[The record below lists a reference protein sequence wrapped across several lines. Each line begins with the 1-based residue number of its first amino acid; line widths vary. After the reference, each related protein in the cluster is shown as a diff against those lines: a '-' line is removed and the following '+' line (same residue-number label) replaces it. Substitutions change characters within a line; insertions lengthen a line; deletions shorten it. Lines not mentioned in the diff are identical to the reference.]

1 MEDKASTWE
10 IALLRL
16 GMPFSRY
23 LLFFSLP
30 AALIGLV
37 AGLAVWYTTSD
48 VITGPG
54 AVFLILVFPLL
65 TFAGTIFYPVA
76 QVSSEA
82 IQIEQDMHMFMTR
95 MGILSMGESAE
106 KGMFDVLK
114 EMGDYGELAH
124 EIQAIETL
132 VTKWHTNLP
141 EAARIVGRQ
150 SPSAIW
156 SDFLDRMA
164 FSVEVGQPIG
174 EFFTSENETF
184 EQAYTT
190 IYDARLEQ
198 LDTLREP
205 FVSLTTPGL
214 LIHVVAGLHLILF
227 QTGAETDNPFE
238 VILRA
243 RWVLLAG
250 ALFGLLQIGAW
261 YLFTLVIPQED
272 LFAKHGFNTEQA
284 IDMRRS
290 WIFAALLATM
300 MIMMLMEVFITFG
313 NTILFDQ
320 WNYFGLLVIAALMSP
335 LLAPAL
341 LIGQEEARVRR
352 RDEAFPEFIRAFGGT
367 AQARAQEP
375 SAMVKAL
382 SGIDFGALD
391 DSISNLEKRLSMRID
406 SDYSWDWFAADNNS
420 MLVSRFTWIF
430 IEGSSSTGEAG
441 LVGDMVSQSTT
452 SLLGLRQRRQISANV
467 MRSVSYWLLIAMII
481 ALNITTSI
489 IAGLGETI
497 ASVAQGLVDS
507 TGEVGTAA
515 GGVDVALPALSETG
529 GIDQN
534 IAVFNYMG
542 SFLVVISIVV
552 LGLITARIKGGGTT
566 LVLGQ
571 MIQMMWI
578 AGIANFF
585 SAWILD
591 QSVGLFQ
598 SGGAG

>member
-1 MEDKASTWE
+1 MEEKLSTWE

-16 GMPFSRY
+16 GMPFGRY
-23 LLFFSLP
+23 LLYFSLP
-30 AALIGLV
+30 AVLIGTI
-37 AGLAVWYTTSD
+37 AGLSVWFSVSDSIEGVSAV
-48 VITGPG
+48 G
-54 AVFLILVFPLL
+54 LVLMFPLL
-65 TFAGTIFYPVA
+65 AFAGTILYPVA
-76 QVSSEA
+76 QVSAEA

-114 EMGDYGELAH
+114 EMSDYGALAH

-150 SPSAIW
+150 SPSEIW

-198 LDTLREP
+198 LDTLRET
-205 FVSLTTPGL
+205 FVSLTTTGL
-214 LIHVVAGLHLILF
+214 LLLVVAGLHLILF
-227 QTGAETDNPFE
+227 QTGSETDNWFE
-238 VILRA
+238 IIIRA

-250 ALFGLLQIGAW
+250 GFFGLLQIGAW
-261 YLFTLVIPQED
+261 YLFTLVIPDED
-272 LFAKHGFNTEQA
+272 LFAKHGFNTDQA

-290 WIFAALLATM
+290 WIFAGILAL
-300 MIMMLMEVFITFG
+300 IMFFVISIVFILFG
-313 NTILFDQ
+313 TDILFAQ
-320 WNYFGLLVIAALMSP
+320 WKYYGLMVIAAMMSP
-335 LLAPAL
+335 LLAPSM
-341 LIGQEEARVRR
+341 ITSQEEKRVRR
-352 RDEAFPEFIRAFGGT
+352 RDDAFPEFIRAFGGT

-391 DSISNLEKRLSMRID
+391 ESISNLEKRLSMRID

-420 MLVSRFTWIF
+420 MLVSRFTRIF
-430 IEGSSSTGEAG
+430 IEGSSSTGMPG

-452 SLLGLRQRRQISANV
+452 TLLGLRQRREISANV
-467 MRSVSYWLLIAMII
+467 MRSVSYGLLIAMII

-489 IAGLGETI
+489 ISGLGETI

-507 TGEVGTAA
+507 SGEIGTAS
-515 GGVDVALPALSETG
+515 GGVDVALPALAETG
-529 GIDQN
+529 GIQQN
-534 IAVFNYMG
+534 IALFTYMG
-542 SFLVVISIVV
+542 SGLIVITIVV

-598 SGGAG
+598 SGA

>member
-1 MEDKASTWE
+1 MEDKATTWE

-30 AALIGLV
+30 ATLIGLI
-37 AGLAVWYTTSD
+37 AGVAVWFSTA
-48 VITGPG
+48 G
-54 AVFLILVFPLL
+54 AVTGVGAIALVLLFPLL
-65 TFAGTIFYPVA
+65 TFAGTLFYPIA
-76 QVSSEA
+76 QVSAEA

-114 EMGDYGELAH
+114 EMGDYGALAE

-174 EFFTSENETF
+174 EFFKSENETF

-198 LDTLREP
+198 LDTLRET
-205 FVSLTTPGL
+205 FVSLTTTGL
-214 LIHVVAGLHLILF
+214 LLLVVAGLHLILF
-227 QTGAETDNPFE
+227 QTGSDTNNPFE

-250 ALFGLLQIGAW
+250 LMFAVLQIGAW

-290 WIFAALLATM
+290 WIFAAILGTM
-300 MIMMLMEVFITFG
+300 MLLMMSGVFIAFG
-313 NTILFDQ
+313 TNILFDQ

-341 LIGQEEARVRR
+341 LIGQEETRVRR

-420 MLVSRFTWIF
+420 MLVSRFTRVF

-467 MRSVSYWLLIAMII
+467 MRSVSYGLLIAMII

-534 IAVFNYMG
+534 IRVFNYMG

-552 LGLITARIKGGGTT
+552 LGLITARIRGGGTT

>member
-1 MEDKASTWE
+1 MEDKATTWE

-30 AALIGLV
+30 ATLMGLV
-37 AGLAVWYTTSD
+37 AGIAVWYSVSD
-48 VITGPG
+48 VITGVG

-65 TFAGTIFYPVA
+65 AFAATIGYPIA
-76 QVSSEA
+76 QVSAEA

-95 MGILSMGESAE
+95 MGILSLGESAE

-114 EMGDYGELAH
+114 EMGDYGALAH

-174 EFFTSENETF
+174 EFFKSENETF
-184 EQAYTT
+184 EQAFTT

-198 LDTLREP
+198 LDTLRET
-205 FVSLTTPGL
+205 FVSLTTTGL
-214 LIHVVAGLHLILF
+214 LLLVVAGLHLILF
-227 QTGAETDNPFE
+227 QIGGDSDNPFQ

-243 RWVLLAG
+243 RWVLMAG
-250 ALFGLLQIGAW
+250 TLFALLQVGAW
-261 YLFTLVIPQED
+261 YLFTLVIPDED
-272 LFAKHGFNTEQA
+272 LFAKHGFNTDQA
-284 IDMRRS
+284 IDMRRA
-290 WIFAALLATM
+290 WIFAGVLGSMEFVLL
-300 MIMMLMEVFITFG
+300 IGLFIFLGTSWLID
-313 NTILFDQ
+313 N
-320 WNYFGLLVIAALMSP
+320 WNYIGILVIAALASP
-335 LLAPAL
+335 LLAPAML
-341 LIGQEEARVRR
+341 TLQEETRVRR
-352 RDEAFPEFIRAFGGT
+352 RDDAFPEFIRAFGGT

-391 DSISNLEKRLSMRID
+391 ESIANLEKRLSMRID
-406 SDYSWDWFAADNNS
+406 SDYSWNWFAADNNS
-420 MLVSRFTWIF
+420 MLVSRFTRVF

-441 LVGDMVSQSTT
+441 LVGDLVSQSTT
-452 SLLGLRQRRQISANV
+452 NLLGLRQRRQISANV
-467 MRSVSYWLLIAMII
+467 MRSVSYGLLVAMII

-497 ASVAQGLVDS
+497 AQVAQGLVDS

-515 GGVDVALPALSETG
+515 GGVDVALPVLSETG
-529 GIDQN
+529 GVDQN
-534 IAVFNYMG
+534 IAVFQFMG
-542 SFLVVISIVV
+542 SLLIVITIVV
-552 LGLITARIKGGGTT
+552 LGLITARIRGGGTT

-571 MIQMMWI
+571 MIQMMWV
-578 AGIANFF
+578 AGIANLF
-585 SAWILD
+585 SAWILT

-598 SGGAG
+598 TGGG

>member
-1 MEDKASTWE
+1 MEDKATTWE

-30 AALIGLV
+30 ATLMGLV
-37 AGLAVWYTTSD
+37 AGIAVWYSVSD
-48 VITGPG
+48 VVSGVGG
-54 AVFLILVFPLL
+54 AFLILVFPLL
-65 TFAGTIFYPVA
+65 AFAGTIGYPIA
-76 QVSSEA
+76 QVSAEA

-95 MGILSMGESAE
+95 MGILSLGESAE

-114 EMGDYGELAH
+114 EMGDYGALAH

-174 EFFTSENETF
+174 EFFKSENETF
-184 EQAYTT
+184 EQAFTT

-198 LDTLREP
+198 LDTLRET
-205 FVSLTTPGL
+205 FVSLTTTGL
-214 LIHVVAGLHLILF
+214 LLLVVAGLHLILF
-227 QTGAETDNPFE
+227 QIGGESDNPFQI
-238 VILRA
+238 ILRA
-243 RWVLLAG
+243 RWVLMAG
-250 ALFGLLQIGAW
+250 TLFALLQVGAW
-261 YLFTLVIPQED
+261 YLFTLVIPDED
-272 LFAKHGFNTEQA
+272 LFAKHGFNTDQA
-284 IDMRRS
+284 IDMRRA
-290 WIFAALLATM
+290 WIFAGVLGSLEFVLL
-300 MIMMLMEVFITFG
+300 IGLFIFLGTSWLLD
-313 NTILFDQ
+313 N
-320 WNYFGLLVIAALMSP
+320 WNYIGILVIAALASP
-335 LLAPAL
+335 LLAPAML
-341 LIGQEEARVRR
+341 TLQEETRVRR
-352 RDEAFPEFIRAFGGT
+352 RDDAFPEFIRAFGGT

-391 DSISNLEKRLSMRID
+391 ESIANLEKRLSMRID
-406 SDYSWDWFAADNNS
+406 SDYSWNWFAADNNS
-420 MLVSRFTWIF
+420 MLVSRFTRVF

-441 LVGDMVSQSTT
+441 LVGDLVSQSTT
-452 SLLGLRQRRQISANV
+452 NLLGLRQRRQISANV
-467 MRSVSYWLLIAMII
+467 MRSVSYGLLVAMII

-497 ASVAQGLVDS
+497 AQVAQGLVDS

-515 GGVDVALPALSETG
+515 GGVDVALPVLSETG
-529 GIDQN
+529 GVDQN
-534 IAVFNYMG
+534 IAVFQFMG
-542 SFLVVISIVV
+542 SLLIVITIVV
-552 LGLITARIKGGGTT
+552 LGLITARIRGGGTT

-571 MIQMMWI
+571 MIQMMWV
-578 AGIANFF
+578 AGIANLF
-585 SAWILD
+585 SAWILT

-598 SGGAG
+598 TGGG

>member
-1 MEDKASTWE
+1 MEAKASTWE

-16 GMPFSRY
+16 GMPFGQY
-23 LLFFSLP
+23 LLYFTLP
-30 AALIGLV
+30 AVIIGLI
-37 AGLAVWYTTSD
+37 AGLSVWFSVSD
-48 VITGPG
+48 SIQGVG
-54 AVFLILVFPLL
+54 AVGLVLMFPILAFL
-65 TFAGTIFYPVA
+65 GTILYPVA
-76 QVSSEA
+76 QVSGEA

-114 EMGDYGELAH
+114 EMGDYGALAH

-150 SPSAIW
+150 SPSEIW

-198 LDTLREP
+198 LDTLRET
-205 FVSLTTPGL
+205 FVSLTTTGL
-214 LIHVVAGLHLILF
+214 LLLVVAGLHLILF
-227 QTGAETDNPFE
+227 QTGSETDNWFE
-238 VILRA
+238 VIIRA

-250 ALFGLLQIGAW
+250 GLFGLLQIGAW
-261 YLFTLVIPQED
+261 YLFTLVIPDED
-272 LFAKHGFNTEQA
+272 LFAKHGFNTDRA

-290 WIFAALLATM
+290 WIFAGILAV
-300 MIMMLMEVFITFG
+300 IMFMVISIVFILFG
-313 NTILFDQ
+313 TDILFAQ
-320 WNYFGLLVIAALMSP
+320 WKYYGLMVIAAMMSP
-335 LLAPAL
+335 LLAPSM
-341 LIGQEEARVRR
+341 ITSQEEKRVRR
-352 RDEAFPEFIRAFGGT
+352 RDDAFPEFIRAFGGT

-391 DSISNLEKRLSMRID
+391 ESISNLEKRLSMRID

-420 MLVSRFTWIF
+420 MLVSRFTRVF
-430 IEGSSSTGEAG
+430 IEGSSSTGMPG

-452 SLLGLRQRRQISANV
+452 TLLGLRQRREISANV
-467 MRSVSYWLLIAMII
+467 MRSVSYGLLIAMII

-489 IAGLGETI
+489 ISGLGETI

-507 TGEVGTAA
+507 SGEVGTAS
-515 GGVDVALPALSETG
+515 GGVGVALPALAETG
-529 GIDQN
+529 GIQQN
-534 IAVFNYMG
+534 IAVFTYMG
-542 SFLVVISIVV
+542 SGLIVVTILV

-598 SGGAG
+598 SGA

>member
-16 GMPFSRY
+16 GMPFNRY

-30 AALIGLV
+30 ATIIGLI
-37 AGLAVWYTTSD
+37 AGITVWYSVSD
-48 VITGPG
+48 VVGVLGT
-54 AVFLILVFPLL
+54 VFLILLFPFLA
-65 TFAGTIFYPVA
+65 FSATILYPIA
-76 QVSSEA
+76 QVSAEA

-114 EMGDYGELAH
+114 EMGDYGALAH

-184 EQAYTT
+184 EQAFTT

-198 LDTLREP
+198 LDTLRET
-205 FVSLTTPGL
+205 FVSLTTTGL
-214 LIHVVAGLHLILF
+214 LLLVVAGLHLILF
-227 QTGAETDNPFE
+227 QTGDETNNPFLI
-238 VILRA
+238 ILRA

-250 ALFGLLQIGAW
+250 LLFAFLQVGAW
-261 YLFTLVIPQED
+261 YLFTLVIPDED
-272 LFAKHGFNTEQA
+272 LFARHGFNTQQA
-284 IDMRRS
+284 VDMRRA
-290 WIFAALLATM
+290 WIFAGVLGGIEFIILLALFLFVGTSW
-300 MIMMLMEVFITFG
+300 
-313 NTILFDQ
+313 LFDN
-320 WNYFGLLVIAALMSP
+320 WNFIGLLVIAALASP
-335 LLAPAL
+335 LLAPAML
-341 LIGQEEARVRR
+341 TVQEETRVRR

-391 DSISNLEKRLSMRID
+391 ESIANLEKRLSMRID

-420 MLVSRFTWIF
+420 MLVSRFTRVF
-430 IEGSSSTGEAG
+430 IEGSASTGEAG

-452 SLLGLRQRRQISANV
+452 NLLGLRQRRQISANV
-467 MRSVSYWLLIAMII
+467 MRSVSYGLLIAMII

-497 ASVAQGLVDS
+497 AQVAQGLVDS
-507 TGEVGTAA
+507 AGETGTAA
-515 GGVDVALPALSETG
+515 GGVDVALPVLSDTG
-529 GIDQN
+529 GVEQN
-534 IAVFNYMG
+534 IRLFQYMG
-542 SFLVVISIVV
+542 SFLVVISIFV
-552 LGLITARIKGGGTT
+552 LGLITARIRGGGTT

-571 MIQMMWI
+571 MIQMMWV
-578 AGIANFF
+578 AGLANLF
-585 SAWILD
+585 SAWILT

-598 SGGAG
+598 TGAA

>member
-1 MEDKASTWE
+1 MEEKASLWE

-23 LLFFSLP
+23 LMVFSLP
-30 AALIGLV
+30 AVIIGLI
-37 AGLAVWYTTSD
+37 AGLSVWFSVSDSIGGAAAV
-48 VITGPG
+48 G
-54 AVFLILVFPLL
+54 LVLLFPLL
-65 TFAGTIFYPVA
+65 AFAGTIAYPVA
-76 QVSSEA
+76 QVSAEA

-114 EMGDYGELAH
+114 EMGDYGALAH

-150 SPSAIW
+150 SPSEIW

-198 LDTLREP
+198 LDTLRET
-205 FVSLTTPGL
+205 FVSLTTTGL
-214 LIHVVAGLHLILF
+214 LLLVVAGLHLILF
-227 QTGAETDNPFE
+227 QTGSETDNWFE
-238 VILRA
+238 VVFRA
-243 RWVLLAG
+243 RWVLMAG
-250 ALFGLLQIGAW
+250 TLFGLLQIGAW
-261 YLFTLVIPQED
+261 YLFTLVIPDED
-272 LFAKHGFNTEQA
+272 LFAKHGFNTDQS

-290 WIFAALLATM
+290 WMFAGVLAVIMFFLLIT
-300 MIMMLMEVFITFG
+300 VFVFYGTD
-313 NTILFDQ
+313 ILFAQ
-320 WNYFGLLVIAALMSP
+320 WKYYGLLVIAAMMSP
-335 LLAPAL
+335 LLAPSM
-341 LIGQEEARVRR
+341 ITSQEETRVRR
-352 RDEAFPEFIRAFGGT
+352 RDDAFPEFIRAFGGT

-420 MLVSRFTWIF
+420 MLVSRFTRVF
-430 IEGSSSTGEAG
+430 IEGSSSTGMPG

-452 SLLGLRQRRQISANV
+452 TLLGLRQRRQISANV
-467 MRSVSYWLLIAMII
+467 MRSVSYGLLIAMII

-489 IAGLGETI
+489 ISGLGETI

-507 TGEVGTAA
+507 TGEVGTAS
-515 GGVDVALPALSETG
+515 GGVDVALPALAETG

-542 SFLVVISIVV
+542 SGLIVITILV
-552 LGLITARIKGGGTT
+552 LGLITARIRGGGTT

-598 SGGAG
+598 SGG

>member
-1 MEDKASTWE
+1 MEDKATTWE

-30 AALIGLV
+30 ATLIGLI
-37 AGLAVWYTTSD
+37 AGVAVWFSTA
-48 VITGPG
+48 G
-54 AVFLILVFPLL
+54 AVTGVGAIALILLFPLL
-65 TFAGTIFYPVA
+65 TFAGTIFYPIA
-76 QVSSEA
+76 QVSAEA

-114 EMGDYGELAH
+114 EMGDYGALAH

-141 EAARIVGRQ
+141 EAARIIGRQ

-198 LDTLREP
+198 LDTLRET
-205 FVSLTTPGL
+205 FVSLTTTGL
-214 LIHVVAGLHLILF
+214 LLLVVAGLHLILF
-227 QTGAETDNPFE
+227 QTGADTNNPFE

-250 ALFGLLQIGAW
+250 LMFAVLQIGAW

-290 WIFAALLATM
+290 WIFAAILGTM
-300 MIMMLMEVFITFG
+300 MLLMMSGVFIAFG
-313 NTILFDQ
+313 TNILFDQ

-341 LIGQEEARVRR
+341 LIGQEETRVRR

-420 MLVSRFTWIF
+420 MLVSRFTRVF

-467 MRSVSYWLLIAMII
+467 MRSVSYGLLIAMII

-534 IAVFNYMG
+534 IRVFNYMG

-552 LGLITARIKGGGTT
+552 LGLITARIRGGGTT

>member
-1 MEDKASTWE
+1 MEDKATTWE

-30 AALIGLV
+30 ATLMGLV
-37 AGLAVWYTTSD
+37 AGIAVWYSVSD
-48 VITGPG
+48 VITGVG

-65 TFAGTIFYPVA
+65 AFAATIGYPIA
-76 QVSSEA
+76 QVSAEA

-95 MGILSMGESAE
+95 MGILSLGESAE

-114 EMGDYGELAH
+114 EMGDYGALAH

-174 EFFTSENETF
+174 EFFKSENETF
-184 EQAYTT
+184 EQAFTT

-198 LDTLREP
+198 LDTLRET
-205 FVSLTTPGL
+205 FVSLTTTGL
-214 LIHVVAGLHLILF
+214 LLLVVAGLHLILF
-227 QTGAETDNPFE
+227 QIGGESDNPFQI
-238 VILRA
+238 ILRA
-243 RWVLLAG
+243 RWVLMAG
-250 ALFGLLQIGAW
+250 TLFALLQVGAW
-261 YLFTLVIPQED
+261 YLFTLVIPDED
-272 LFAKHGFNTEQA
+272 LFAKHGFNTDQA
-284 IDMRRS
+284 IDMRRA
-290 WIFAALLATM
+290 WIFAGVLGSLEFVLL
-300 MIMMLMEVFITFG
+300 IGLFIFLGTSWLLD
-313 NTILFDQ
+313 N
-320 WNYFGLLVIAALMSP
+320 WNYIGILVIAALASP
-335 LLAPAL
+335 LLAPAML
-341 LIGQEEARVRR
+341 TLQEETRVRR
-352 RDEAFPEFIRAFGGT
+352 RDDAFPEFIRAFGGT

-391 DSISNLEKRLSMRID
+391 ESIANLEKRLSMRID
-406 SDYSWDWFAADNNS
+406 SDYSWNWFAADNNS
-420 MLVSRFTWIF
+420 MLVSRFTRVF

-441 LVGDMVSQSTT
+441 LVGDLVSQSTT
-452 SLLGLRQRRQISANV
+452 NLLGLRQRRQISANV
-467 MRSVSYWLLIAMII
+467 MRSVSYGLLVAMII

-497 ASVAQGLVDS
+497 AQVAQGLVDS

-515 GGVDVALPALSETG
+515 GGVDVALPVLSETG
-529 GIDQN
+529 GVDQN
-534 IAVFNYMG
+534 IAVFQFMG
-542 SFLVVISIVV
+542 SILIVITIVV
-552 LGLITARIKGGGTT
+552 LGLITARIRGGGTT

-571 MIQMMWI
+571 MIQMMWV
-578 AGIANFF
+578 AGIANLF
-585 SAWILD
+585 SAWILT

-598 SGGAG
+598 TGGG

>member
-1 MEDKASTWE
+1 MESKLSTWE

-16 GMPFSRY
+16 GMPFGRY
-23 LLFFSLP
+23 LLYFALP
-30 AALIGLV
+30 AVIIGLI
-37 AGLAVWYTTSD
+37 AGLSVWLSVSETIEGLSAV
-48 VITGPG
+48 G
-54 AVFLILVFPLL
+54 LVLMFPLL
-65 TFAGTIFYPVA
+65 AFAGTILYPVA

-114 EMGDYGELAH
+114 EMSDYGALAH

-150 SPSAIW
+150 SPSEIW

-198 LDTLREP
+198 LDTLRET
-205 FVSLTTPGL
+205 FVSLTTTGL
-214 LIHVVAGLHLILF
+214 LLLVVAGLHLILF
-227 QTGAETDNPFE
+227 QTGSETDNPFE
-238 VILRA
+238 VAFRA

-250 ALFGLLQIGAW
+250 GFFAMLQIGAW
-261 YLFTLVIPQED
+261 YLFTLVIPDED

-290 WIFAALLATM
+290 WMFAAILGF
-300 MIMMLMEVFITFG
+300 LMFFVISIVFIIFG
-313 NTILFDQ
+313 TDILFAQ
-320 WNYFGLLVIAALMSP
+320 WKYYGLMVIAAMMSP
-335 LLAPAL
+335 LLAPSMITA
-341 LIGQEEARVRR
+341 QEEKRVRR
-352 RDEAFPEFIRAFGGT
+352 RDDAFPEFIRAFGGT

-391 DSISNLEKRLSMRID
+391 ESISNLEKRLSMRID

-420 MLVSRFTWIF
+420 MLVSRFTRIF
-430 IEGSSSTGEAG
+430 IEGSSSTGMPG
-441 LVGDMVSQSTT
+441 VVGDMVSQSTT
-452 SLLGLRQRRQISANV
+452 TLLGLRQRREISASV
-467 MRSVSYWLLIAMII
+467 MRSVSYGLLIAMII

-489 IAGLGETI
+489 ISGLGETI

-507 TGEVGTAA
+507 SGEVGTAS
-515 GGVDVALPALSETG
+515 GGVDVALPALAETG
-529 GIDQN
+529 GIQQN
-534 IAVFNYMG
+534 IALFTYMG
-542 SFLVVISIVV
+542 SFLIVVTIVV

-598 SGGAG
+598 SGA

>member
-30 AALIGLV
+30 ATIIGLI
-37 AGLAVWYTTSD
+37 AGITVWYTVSD
-48 VITGPG
+48 VISGLG
-54 AVFLILVFPLL
+54 AALLILIFPVLAL
-65 TFAGTIFYPVA
+65 SATILFPIA
-76 QVSSEA
+76 QVSAEA

-114 EMGDYGELAH
+114 EMGDYGALAV

-184 EQAYTT
+184 EQAFTT

-198 LDTLREP
+198 LDTLRET
-205 FVSLTTPGL
+205 FVSLTTTGL
-214 LIHVVAGLHLILF
+214 LLLVVAGLHLILF
-227 QTGAETDNPFE
+227 QTGDETNNPFQI
-238 VILRA
+238 ILRA

-250 ALFGLLQIGAW
+250 LLFGLLQIGAW
-261 YLFTLVIPQED
+261 YLFTLVIPDED

-284 IDMRRS
+284 IDMRRA
-290 WIFAALLATM
+290 WIFAAVLGTIEFLL
-300 MIMMLMEVFITFG
+300 LMGLFLFLGTSW
-313 NTILFDQ
+313 LFDN
-320 WNYFGLLVIAALMSP
+320 WNYIGLLVIAALASP

-341 LIGQEEARVRR
+341 LTLQEETRVRR

-391 DSISNLEKRLSMRID
+391 DSIANLEKRLSMRID

-420 MLVSRFTWIF
+420 MLVSRFTRVF

-452 SLLGLRQRRQISANV
+452 NLLGLRQRREISASV
-467 MRSVSYWLLIAMII
+467 MRSVSYGLLIAMII

-497 ASVAQGLVDS
+497 AQVAQGLVDS
-507 TGEVGTAA
+507 AGETGTAA
-515 GGVDVALPALSETG
+515 GGVDVALPVLSDTG
-529 GIDQN
+529 GVEQN
-534 IAVFNYMG
+534 IRVFQYMG
-542 SFLVVISIVV
+542 SFLIVLSIVV
-552 LGLITARIKGGGTT
+552 LGLITARIRGGGTT

-571 MIQMMWI
+571 MIQMMWV
-578 AGIANFF
+578 AGVANLF
-585 SAWILD
+585 SAWILT

-598 SGGAG
+598 TGAA

>member
-16 GMPFSRY
+16 GMPFGRY

-30 AALIGLV
+30 ATTLGLI
-37 AGLAVWYTTSD
+37 AGIAVWFTVSD
-48 VITGPG
+48 VLSGVAAIS
-54 AVFLILVFPLL
+54 LVLFFPLL
-65 TFAGTIFYPVA
+65 SFAATIAYPVA
-76 QVSSEA
+76 QVSAEA
-82 IQIEQDMHMFMTR
+82 LEIEQDMHMFMTR

-114 EMGDYGELAH
+114 EMGDYGALAH

-198 LDTLREP
+198 LDTLRET
-205 FVSLTTPGL
+205 FVSLTTTGL
-214 LIHVVAGLHLILF
+214 LLLVVAGLHLILF
-227 QTGAETDNPFE
+227 QTGSDTSNPFA

-250 ALFGLLQIGAW
+250 ALFGFLQIGAW
-261 YLFTLVIPQED
+261 YLFTLVIPDED

-290 WIFAALLATM
+290 WIFAAILGSM
-300 MIMMLMEVFITFG
+300 MVVFMSGVFITFG
-313 NTILFDQ
+313 TNILFDQ
-320 WNYFGLLVIAALMSP
+320 WNYYGLLVIAAMMSP
-335 LLAPAL
+335 LLAPAML
-341 LIGQEEARVRR
+341 TLQEETRVRR

-420 MLVSRFTWIF
+420 MLVSRFTRVF

-452 SLLGLRQRRQISANV
+452 SLLGLRQRRQISASV
-467 MRSVSYWLLIAMII
+467 MRSVSYGLLIAMII

-497 ASVAQGLVDS
+497 ASVAEGLVDS
-507 TGEVGTAA
+507 AGDVSSA
-515 GGVDVALPALSETG
+515 GGGLDVALPALSETG

-534 IAVFNYMG
+534 IRVFNYMG

-552 LGLITARIKGGGTT
+552 LGLITARIRGGGTT

-571 MIQMMWI
+571 MIQMMWV
-578 AGIANFF
+578 AGLANFF

-591 QSVGLFQ
+591 QSVGLFA
-598 SGGAG
+598 GG

>member
-30 AALIGLV
+30 ATIIGLI
-37 AGLAVWYTTSD
+37 AGITVWYTVSD
-48 VITGPG
+48 VISGLG
-54 AVFLILVFPLL
+54 AVFLVLIFPLL
-65 TFAGTIFYPVA
+65 ALSATILFPIA
-76 QVSSEA
+76 QVSAEA

-114 EMGDYGELAH
+114 EMGDYGALAV

-184 EQAYTT
+184 EQAFTT

-198 LDTLREP
+198 LDTLRET
-205 FVSLTTPGL
+205 FVSLTTTGL
-214 LIHVVAGLHLILF
+214 LLLVVAGLHLILF
-227 QTGAETDNPFE
+227 QTGDETNNPFQI
-238 VILRA
+238 ILRA

-250 ALFGLLQIGAW
+250 LLFGVLQIGAW
-261 YLFTLVIPQED
+261 YLFTLVIPDED

-284 IDMRRS
+284 IDMRRA
-290 WIFAALLATM
+290 WIFAAVLGSIEFLL
-300 MIMMLMEVFITFG
+300 LMGLFVFTG
-313 NTILFDQ
+313 SSWLFDN
-320 WNYFGLLVIAALMSP
+320 WNYIGLLVIAALASP
-335 LLAPAL
+335 LLAPAML
-341 LIGQEEARVRR
+341 TLQEETRVRR

-391 DSISNLEKRLSMRID
+391 DSIANLEKRLSMRID

-420 MLVSRFTWIF
+420 MLVSRFTRVF

-452 SLLGLRQRRQISANV
+452 NLLGLRQRREISASV
-467 MRSVSYWLLIAMII
+467 MRSVSYGLLIAMII

-497 ASVAQGLVDS
+497 AQVAQGLVDS
-507 TGEVGTAA
+507 AGETGTAA
-515 GGVDVALPALSETG
+515 GGVDVALPVLSDTG
-529 GIDQN
+529 GVEQN
-534 IAVFNYMG
+534 IRVFQYMG
-542 SFLVVISIVV
+542 SFLIVLSIVV
-552 LGLITARIKGGGTT
+552 LGLITARIRGGGTT

-571 MIQMMWI
+571 MIQMMWV
-578 AGIANFF
+578 AGVANLF
-585 SAWILD
+585 SAWILT

-598 SGGAG
+598 TGAA

>member
-1 MEDKASTWE
+1 MEDKATTWE

-16 GMPFSRY
+16 GMPFRRY
-23 LLFFSLP
+23 LLFFALP
-30 AALIGLV
+30 ATMIGLI
-37 AGLAVWYTTSD
+37 AGIAVWFTVSD
-48 VITGPG
+48 VISGPG
-54 AVFLILVFPLL
+54 SVFLIIVFPLL
-65 TFAGTIFYPVA
+65 SFGATIAYPVA
-76 QVSSEA
+76 QVSAEA

-114 EMGDYGELAH
+114 EMGDYGALAH

-184 EQAYTT
+184 DQAFTT

-198 LDTLREP
+198 LDTLRET
-205 FVSLTTPGL
+205 FVSLTTTGL
-214 LIHVVAGLHLILF
+214 LLLVVAGLHLILF
-227 QTGAETDNPFE
+227 QTGSDTSNPFE

-250 ALFGLLQIGAW
+250 AMFGLLQVGAW
-261 YLFTLVIPQED
+261 YLFTLVIPDED

-290 WIFAALLATM
+290 WIFAAILGVM
-300 MIMMLMEVFITFG
+300 MVSMLFGVFFLFG
-313 NTILFDQ
+313 TDILFGQ
-320 WNYFGLLVIAALMSP
+320 WKYYGLLVIAAMMSP
-335 LLAPAL
+335 LLAPSL
-341 LIGQEEARVRR
+341 LVQQEEARVRR

-391 DSISNLEKRLSMRID
+391 NSISNLEKRLSMRID

-420 MLVSRFTWIF
+420 MLVSRFTRVF

-452 SLLGLRQRRQISANV
+452 TLLGLRQRRQISANV
-467 MRSVSYWLLIAMII
+467 MRSVSYGLLIAMII

-534 IAVFNYMG
+534 IRVFTYMG
-542 SFLVVISIVV
+542 SFLVVISILV
-552 LGLITARIKGGGTT
+552 LGLITARIRGGGTT

-598 SGGAG
+598 SGG

>member
-1 MEDKASTWE
+1 MEDKATTWE

-16 GMPFSRY
+16 GMPFRRY

-30 AALIGLV
+30 ATTLGLI
-37 AGLAVWYTTSD
+37 AGIAVWFTVSD
-48 VITGPG
+48 VIIGPT
-54 AVFLILVFPLL
+54 AILLVLAFPLL
-65 TFAGTIFYPVA
+65 SFAATLVYPVA
-76 QVSSEA
+76 QVSAEA

-114 EMGDYGELAH
+114 EMGDYGALAH

-184 EQAYTT
+184 DQAFTT

-198 LDTLREP
+198 LDTLRET
-205 FVSLTTPGL
+205 FVSLTTTGL
-214 LIHVVAGLHLILF
+214 LLLVVAGLHLILF
-227 QTGAETDNPFE
+227 QTGADTNNPFE

-250 ALFGLLQIGAW
+250 AFFGLLQVGAW
-261 YLFTLVIPQED
+261 YLFTLVIPDED

-290 WIFAALLATM
+290 WIFAAILGVMMVSMLLG
-300 MIMMLMEVFITFG
+300 VFFLFG
-313 NTILFDQ
+313 TDILFSQ
-320 WNYFGLLVIAALMSP
+320 WKYYGLLVIAAMMSP
-335 LLAPAL
+335 LLAPSL
-341 LIGQEEARVRR
+341 LVQQEEARVRR

-391 DSISNLEKRLSMRID
+391 NSISNLEKRLSMRID

-420 MLVSRFTWIF
+420 MLVSRFTRVF

-452 SLLGLRQRRQISANV
+452 TLLGLRQRRQISANV
-467 MRSVSYWLLIAMII
+467 MRSVSYGLLIAMII

-529 GIDQN
+529 GIEQN
-534 IAVFNYMG
+534 IRVFTYMG
-542 SFLVVISIVV
+542 SFLVVISILV
-552 LGLITARIKGGGTT
+552 LGLITARIRGGGTT

-598 SGGAG
+598 SAG

>member
-1 MEDKASTWE
+1 MEDKATTWE

-16 GMPFSRY
+16 GMPFTRY
-23 LLFFSLP
+23 LLIFSLP
-30 AALIGLV
+30 ATLIGLI
-37 AGLAVWYTTSD
+37 AGIAVWYSVSD
-48 VITGPG
+48 VITGLG
-54 AVFLILVFPLL
+54 AVALILVFPLL
-65 TFAGTIFYPVA
+65 AFAATIAFPIA
-76 QVSSEA
+76 QVSAEA

-95 MGILSMGESAE
+95 MGILSLGESAE

-114 EMGDYGELAH
+114 EMGDYGALAH

-174 EFFTSENETF
+174 EFFKSENETF
-184 EQAYTT
+184 EQAFTT

-198 LDTLREP
+198 LDTLRET
-205 FVSLTTPGL
+205 FVSLTTTGL
-214 LIHVVAGLHLILF
+214 LLLVVAGLHLILF
-227 QTGAETDNPFE
+227 QIGEETNNPFL
-238 VILRA
+238 VIIRA
-243 RWVLLAG
+243 RWVLMAG
-250 ALFGLLQIGAW
+250 TLFALLQIGAW
-261 YLFTLVIPQED
+261 YLFTLVIPHEE
-272 LFAKHGFNTEQA
+272 LFAKHGFNTDQA

-290 WIFAALLATM
+290 WIFAGVLGTLEF
-300 MIMMLMEVFITFG
+300 L
-313 NTILFDQ
+313 ILFGLFIFLGTDWLFDN
-320 WNYFGLLVIAALMSP
+320 WNYIGLLVIAALSSP
-335 LLAPAL
+335 LLAPAML
-341 LIGQEEARVRR
+341 TVQEETRVRR
-352 RDEAFPEFIRAFGGT
+352 RDDAFPEFIRAFGGT

-391 DSISNLEKRLSMRID
+391 ESIANLEKRLSMRID
-406 SDYSWDWFAADNNS
+406 SDYSWNWFAADNNS
-420 MLVSRFTWIF
+420 MLVSRFTRVF

-441 LVGDMVSQSTT
+441 RVGDLVSQSTT
-452 SLLGLRQRRQISANV
+452 NLLGLRQRRQISANV
-467 MRSVSYWLLIAMII
+467 MRSVSYGLLIAMII

-497 ASVAQGLVDS
+497 AQVAQGLVDS

-515 GGVDVALPALSETG
+515 GGVDVALPVLSETG
-529 GIDQN
+529 GVDQN
-534 IAVFNYMG
+534 IAIFQIMG
-542 SFLVVISIVV
+542 SLLIVISIVV
-552 LGLITARIKGGGTT
+552 LGLITARIRGGGTT

-571 MIQMMWI
+571 MIQMMWV
-578 AGIANFF
+578 AGIANLF
-585 SAWILD
+585 SAWILT

-598 SGGAG
+598 TGAA

>member
-1 MEDKASTWE
+1 MEDKATTWE

-16 GMPFSRY
+16 GMPFTRY

-30 AALIGLV
+30 ATLIGLV
-37 AGLAVWYTTSD
+37 AGIAVWYSVSD
-48 VITGPG
+48 VITGIG
-54 AVFLILVFPLL
+54 SVGLVLLFPLL
-65 TFAGTIFYPVA
+65 SFSATLAYPIA
-76 QVSSEA
+76 QVSAEA

-95 MGILSMGESAE
+95 MGILSLGESAE

-114 EMGDYGELAH
+114 EMGDYGALAH

-174 EFFTSENETF
+174 EFFKSENETF
-184 EQAYTT
+184 EQAFTT

-198 LDTLREP
+198 LDTLRET
-205 FVSLTTPGL
+205 FVSLTTTGL
-214 LIHVVAGLHLILF
+214 LLLVVAGLHLILF
-227 QTGAETDNPFE
+227 QIGEDTNNIFLIIIR
-238 VILRA
+238 V
-243 RWVLLAG
+243 RWVLMAG
-250 ALFGLLQIGAW
+250 ILFAILQIGAW
-261 YLFTLVIPQED
+261 YLFTLVIPHEE
-272 LFAKHGFNTEQA
+272 LFAKHGFNTDQA

-290 WIFAALLATM
+290 WIFAGVLGTVEFVIL
-300 MIMMLMEVFITFG
+300 IIIFIVIGTDWLIG
-313 NTILFDQ
+313 N
-320 WNYFGLLVIAALMSP
+320 WNYIGLLVIAALSSP
-335 LLAPAL
+335 LLAPAML
-341 LIGQEEARVRR
+341 TVQEETRVRR
-352 RDEAFPEFIRAFGGT
+352 RDDAFPEFIRAFGGT

-391 DSISNLEKRLSMRID
+391 ASIANLEKRLSMRID
-406 SDYSWDWFAADNNS
+406 SDYSWNWFAADNNS
-420 MLVSRFTWIF
+420 MLVSRFTRVF

-441 LVGDMVSQSTT
+441 LVGDLVSQSTT
-452 SLLGLRQRRQISANV
+452 NLLGLRQRRQISATV
-467 MRSVSYWLLIAMII
+467 MRSVSYGLLIAMII

-497 ASVAQGLVDS
+497 AQVAQGLVDS

-515 GGVDVALPALSETG
+515 GGVDVALPVLSQTG
-529 GIDQN
+529 GVDQN
-534 IAVFNYMG
+534 IAIFQFMG
-542 SFLVVISIVV
+542 SILIVVSIVV
-552 LGLITARIKGGGTT
+552 LGLITARIRGGGTT

-571 MIQMMWI
+571 MIQMMWV

-585 SAWILD
+585 SAWILT

-598 SGGAG
+598 TGAA

>member
-1 MEDKASTWE
+1 MKVESKASTWE

-23 LLFFSLP
+23 LTYFSLP
-30 AALIGLV
+30 AAIIGLI
-37 AGLAVWYTTSD
+37 AGLSVWLSVGDTIGGVSA
-48 VITGPG
+48 I
-54 AVFLILVFPLL
+54 ALVLMFPLL
-65 TFAGTIFYPVA
+65 AFAGTIAYPVA
-76 QVSSEA
+76 QVSAEA

-114 EMGDYGELAH
+114 EMGDYGALAH

-150 SPSAIW
+150 SPSEIW

-198 LDTLREP
+198 LDTLRET
-205 FVSLTTPGL
+205 FVSLTTTGL
-214 LIHVVAGLHLILF
+214 LLLVVAGLHLILF
-227 QTGAETDNPFE
+227 QTGSETDNWFE
-238 VILRA
+238 VAFRA

-250 ALFGLLQIGAW
+250 TLFGVLQIGAW
-261 YLFTLVIPQED
+261 YLFTLVIPDED
-272 LFAKHGFNTEQA
+272 LFAKHGFNTDQA

-290 WIFAALLATM
+290 WMFAGILA
-300 MIMMLMEVFITFG
+300 IMMFILIITVFIFFG
-313 NTILFDQ
+313 TDILFAQ
-320 WNYFGLLVIAALMSP
+320 WKYYGLLVIAAMMSP
-335 LLAPAL
+335 LLAPSM
-341 LIGQEEARVRR
+341 ITSQEETRVRR
-352 RDEAFPEFIRAFGGT
+352 RDDAFPEFIRAFGGT

-420 MLVSRFTWIF
+420 MLVSRFTRVF
-430 IEGSSSTGEAG
+430 IEGSSSTGMPG

-452 SLLGLRQRRQISANV
+452 TLLGLRQRREISANV
-467 MRSVSYWLLIAMII
+467 MRSVSYGLLIAMII

-489 IAGLGETI
+489 ISGLGETI

-507 TGEVGTAA
+507 TGEVGTAS
-515 GGVDVALPALSETG
+515 GGVSVALPALAETG

-542 SFLVVISIVV
+542 SGLIVITILV
-552 LGLITARIKGGGTT
+552 LGLITARIRGGGTT

-591 QSVGLFQ
+591 QSVGLFS
-598 SGGAG
+598 SGG

>member
-1 MEDKASTWE
+1 MKVESKASTWE

-23 LLFFSLP
+23 LTYFSLP
-30 AALIGLV
+30 AVIIGLI
-37 AGLAVWYTTSD
+37 AGLSVWLSVSD
-48 VITGPG
+48 TIGGVSAI
-54 AVFLILVFPLL
+54 ALVLMFPLL
-65 TFAGTIFYPVA
+65 AFAGTIAYPVA
-76 QVSSEA
+76 QVSAEA

-114 EMGDYGELAH
+114 EMGDYGALAH

-150 SPSAIW
+150 SPSEIW

-198 LDTLREP
+198 LDTLRET
-205 FVSLTTPGL
+205 FVSLTTTGL
-214 LIHVVAGLHLILF
+214 LLLVVAGLHLILF
-227 QTGAETDNPFE
+227 QTGSETDNWFE
-238 VILRA
+238 VAFRA

-250 ALFGLLQIGAW
+250 TLFGMLQIGAW
-261 YLFTLVIPQED
+261 YLFTLVIPDED
-272 LFAKHGFNTEQA
+272 LFAKHGFNTDQA

-290 WIFAALLATM
+290 WIFAGILA
-300 MIMMLMEVFITFG
+300 IMMFTLIITVFIFFG
-313 NTILFDQ
+313 TDILFAQ
-320 WNYFGLLVIAALMSP
+320 WKYYGLLVIAAMMSP
-335 LLAPAL
+335 LLAPSM
-341 LIGQEEARVRR
+341 ITSQEETRVRR
-352 RDEAFPEFIRAFGGT
+352 RDDAFPEFIRAFGGT

-420 MLVSRFTWIF
+420 MLVSRFTRVF
-430 IEGSSSTGEAG
+430 IEGSSSTGMPG

-452 SLLGLRQRRQISANV
+452 TLLGLRQRREISANV
-467 MRSVSYWLLIAMII
+467 MRSVSYGLLIAMII

-489 IAGLGETI
+489 ISGLGETI

-507 TGEVGTAA
+507 TGEVGTAS
-515 GGVDVALPALSETG
+515 GGVDVALPALAETG
-529 GIDQN
+529 GIEQN

-542 SFLVVISIVV
+542 SGLIVITILV
-552 LGLITARIKGGGTT
+552 LGLITARIRGGGTT

-591 QSVGLFQ
+591 QSVGLFS
-598 SGGAG
+598 SGG

>member
-1 MEDKASTWE
+1 MEAKNTTWE

-23 LLFFSLP
+23 LLYFSLP
-30 AALIGLV
+30 AAIIGLI
-37 AGLAVWYTTSD
+37 AGLSVWFSVSD
-48 VITGPG
+48 SIEGVG
-54 AVFLILVFPLL
+54 AVGLVLIFPLL
-65 TFAGTIFYPVA
+65 AFVGTILYPVL
-76 QVSSEA
+76 QVSGEA

-114 EMGDYGELAH
+114 EMGDYGALAH

-150 SPSAIW
+150 SPSEIW

-198 LDTLREP
+198 LDTLRET
-205 FVSLTTPGL
+205 FVSLTTTGL
-214 LIHVVAGLHLILF
+214 LLLVVAGLHLILF
-227 QTGAETDNPFE
+227 QTGSETDNWFE
-238 VILRA
+238 VVFRA

-250 ALFGLLQIGAW
+250 GLFGLLQIGAW
-261 YLFTLVIPQED
+261 YLFTLVIPDED
-272 LFAKHGFNTEQA
+272 LFAKHGFNTDQA

-290 WIFAALLATM
+290 WIFAGILAI
-300 MIMMLMEVFITFG
+300 IMFFVISIVFILFG
-313 NTILFDQ
+313 TDILFAQ
-320 WNYFGLLVIAALMSP
+320 WKYYGLMVIAAMMSP
-335 LLAPAL
+335 LLAPSM
-341 LIGQEEARVRR
+341 ITSQEEKRVRR
-352 RDEAFPEFIRAFGGT
+352 RDDAFPEFIRAFGGT

-391 DSISNLEKRLSMRID
+391 ESISNLEKRLSMRID

-420 MLVSRFTWIF
+420 MLVSRFTRVF
-430 IEGSSSTGEAG
+430 IEGSSSTGMPG

-452 SLLGLRQRRQISANV
+452 TLLGLRQRREISANV
-467 MRSVSYWLLIAMII
+467 MRSVSYGLLIAMII

-489 IAGLGETI
+489 ISGLGETI

-507 TGEVGTAA
+507 SGEVGTAS
-515 GGVDVALPALSETG
+515 GGVDVALPALAETG
-529 GIDQN
+529 GIQQN
-534 IAVFNYMG
+534 IAVFTYMG
-542 SFLVVISIVV
+542 SGLIVITILV

-598 SGGAG
+598 SGA

>member
-1 MEDKASTWE
+1 MEAKASTWE

-16 GMPFSRY
+16 GMPFGQY
-23 LLFFSLP
+23 LLYFTLP
-30 AALIGLV
+30 AVIIGLI
-37 AGLAVWYTTSD
+37 AGLSVWFSVSD
-48 VITGPG
+48 SIGGVG
-54 AVFLILVFPLL
+54 AVGLVLMFPILAFL
-65 TFAGTIFYPVA
+65 GTILYPVA
-76 QVSSEA
+76 QVSGEA

-114 EMGDYGELAH
+114 EMGDYGALAH

-150 SPSAIW
+150 SPSEIW

-198 LDTLREP
+198 LDTLRET
-205 FVSLTTPGL
+205 FVSLTTTGL
-214 LIHVVAGLHLILF
+214 LLLVVAGLHLILF
-227 QTGAETDNPFE
+227 QTGSETDNWFE
-238 VILRA
+238 VVIRA

-250 ALFGLLQIGAW
+250 GLFGLLQIGAW
-261 YLFTLVIPQED
+261 YLFTLVIPDED
-272 LFAKHGFNTEQA
+272 LFAKHGFNTDQA

-290 WIFAALLATM
+290 WIFAGILAL
-300 MIMMLMEVFITFG
+300 IMFFVISIVFILFG
-313 NTILFDQ
+313 TDILFAQ
-320 WNYFGLLVIAALMSP
+320 WKYYGLMVIAAMMSP
-335 LLAPAL
+335 LLAPSM
-341 LIGQEEARVRR
+341 ITSQEEKRVRR
-352 RDEAFPEFIRAFGGT
+352 RDDAFPEFIRAFGGT

-391 DSISNLEKRLSMRID
+391 ESISNLEKRLSMRID

-420 MLVSRFTWIF
+420 MLVSRFTRVF
-430 IEGSSSTGEAG
+430 IEGSSSTGMPG

-452 SLLGLRQRRQISANV
+452 TLLGLRQRREISANV
-467 MRSVSYWLLIAMII
+467 MRSVSYGLLIAMII

-489 IAGLGETI
+489 ISGLGETI

-507 TGEVGTAA
+507 TGEVGTAS
-515 GGVDVALPALSETG
+515 GGVDVALPALAETG
-529 GIDQN
+529 GIQQN
-534 IAVFNYMG
+534 IAVFTYMG
-542 SFLVVISIVV
+542 SGLIVVTILV

-598 SGGAG
+598 S

>member
-1 MEDKASTWE
+1 MEAKASTWE

-16 GMPFSRY
+16 GMPFGQY
-23 LLFFSLP
+23 LLYFTLP
-30 AALIGLV
+30 AVIIGLI
-37 AGLAVWYTTSD
+37 AGLSVWFSVSD
-48 VITGPG
+48 SIGGVG
-54 AVFLILVFPLL
+54 AVGLVLMFPILAFI
-65 TFAGTIFYPVA
+65 GTILYPVA
-76 QVSSEA
+76 QVSGEA

-114 EMGDYGELAH
+114 EMGDYGALAH

-150 SPSAIW
+150 SPSEIW

-198 LDTLREP
+198 LDTLRET
-205 FVSLTTPGL
+205 FVSLTTTGL
-214 LIHVVAGLHLILF
+214 LLLVVAGLHLILF
-227 QTGAETDNPFE
+227 QTGSETDNWFE
-238 VILRA
+238 VVIRA

-250 ALFGLLQIGAW
+250 GLFGLLQIGAW
-261 YLFTLVIPQED
+261 YLFTLVIPDED
-272 LFAKHGFNTEQA
+272 LFAKHGFNTDQA

-290 WIFAALLATM
+290 WMFAGILAV
-300 MIMMLMEVFITFG
+300 IMFFVISIVFILFG
-313 NTILFDQ
+313 TDILFAQ
-320 WNYFGLLVIAALMSP
+320 WKYYGLMVIAAMMSP
-335 LLAPAL
+335 LLAPSM
-341 LIGQEEARVRR
+341 ITSQEEKRVRR
-352 RDEAFPEFIRAFGGT
+352 RDDAFPEFIRAFGGT

-391 DSISNLEKRLSMRID
+391 ESISNLEKRLSMRID

-420 MLVSRFTWIF
+420 MLVSRFTRVF
-430 IEGSSSTGEAG
+430 IEGSSSTGMPG

-452 SLLGLRQRRQISANV
+452 TLLGLRQRREISANV
-467 MRSVSYWLLIAMII
+467 MRSVSYGLLIAMII

-489 IAGLGETI
+489 ISGLGETI

-507 TGEVGTAA
+507 SGEVGTAS
-515 GGVDVALPALSETG
+515 GGVDVALPALAETG
-529 GIDQN
+529 GIQQN
-534 IAVFNYMG
+534 IAVFTYMG
-542 SFLVVISIVV
+542 SGLIVVTILV

-598 SGGAG
+598 SGA

>member
-1 MEDKASTWE
+1 MEEKASLWE

-23 LLFFSLP
+23 LMIFSLP
-30 AALIGLV
+30 AVIIGLI
-37 AGLAVWYTTSD
+37 AGLSVWFSVSDSIGGATAV
-48 VITGPG
+48 V
-54 AVFLILVFPLL
+54 LVLMFPLL
-65 TFAGTIFYPVA
+65 AFAGTIAYPVA
-76 QVSSEA
+76 QVSAEA

-114 EMGDYGELAH
+114 EMGDYGALAH

-150 SPSAIW
+150 SPSEIW

-198 LDTLREP
+198 LDTLRET
-205 FVSLTTPGL
+205 FVSLTTTGL
-214 LIHVVAGLHLILF
+214 LLLVVAGLHLILF
-227 QTGAETDNPFE
+227 QTGSETDNWFE
-238 VILRA
+238 VVIRA

-250 ALFGLLQIGAW
+250 TLFGLLQIGAW
-261 YLFTLVIPQED
+261 YLFTLVIPDED
-272 LFAKHGFNTEQA
+272 LFAKHGFNTDQS

-290 WIFAALLATM
+290 WMFAGILAVM
-300 MIMMLMEVFITFG
+300 MFFLITTVFILYGTD
-313 NTILFDQ
+313 ILFAQ
-320 WNYFGLLVIAALMSP
+320 WKYYGLLVIAAMMSP
-335 LLAPAL
+335 LLAPSM
-341 LIGQEEARVRR
+341 ITSQEETRVRR
-352 RDEAFPEFIRAFGGT
+352 RDDAFPEFIRAFGGT

-420 MLVSRFTWIF
+420 MLVSRFTRVF
-430 IEGSSSTGEAG
+430 IEGSSSTGMPG

-452 SLLGLRQRRQISANV
+452 TLLGLRQRRQISANV
-467 MRSVSYWLLIAMII
+467 MRSVSYGLLIAMII

-489 IAGLGETI
+489 ISGLGETI

-507 TGEVGTAA
+507 TGEVGTAS
-515 GGVDVALPALSETG
+515 GGVDVALPALAETG

-542 SFLVVISIVV
+542 SGLIVITILV
-552 LGLITARIKGGGTT
+552 LGLITARIRGGGTT

-598 SGGAG
+598 SGG

>member
-1 MEDKASTWE
+1 MEDKATTWE

-16 GMPFSRY
+16 GMPFTRY

-30 AALIGLV
+30 ATLIGLV
-37 AGLAVWYTTSD
+37 AGIAVWYSVSD
-48 VITGPG
+48 VITGIG
-54 AVFLILVFPLL
+54 SVGLVLLFPLL
-65 TFAGTIFYPVA
+65 SFSATLAYPIA
-76 QVSSEA
+76 QVSAEA

-95 MGILSMGESAE
+95 MGILSLGESAE

-114 EMGDYGELAH
+114 EMGDYGALAH

-174 EFFTSENETF
+174 EFFKSENETF
-184 EQAYTT
+184 EQAFTT

-198 LDTLREP
+198 LDTLRET
-205 FVSLTTPGL
+205 FVSLTTTGL
-214 LIHVVAGLHLILF
+214 LLLVVAGLHLILF
-227 QTGAETDNPFE
+227 QIGEDTNNIFLIIIR
-238 VILRA
+238 V
-243 RWVLLAG
+243 RWVLMAG
-250 ALFGLLQIGAW
+250 ILFAVLQIGAW
-261 YLFTLVIPQED
+261 YLFTLVIPHEE
-272 LFAKHGFNTEQA
+272 LFAKHGFNTDQA

-290 WIFAALLATM
+290 WIFAGVLGTVEFVVL
-300 MIMMLMEVFITFG
+300 IIIFIVIGTDWLIG
-313 NTILFDQ
+313 N
-320 WNYFGLLVIAALMSP
+320 WNYIGLLVIAALSSP
-335 LLAPAL
+335 LLAPAML
-341 LIGQEEARVRR
+341 TVQEETRVRR
-352 RDEAFPEFIRAFGGT
+352 RDDAFPEFIRAFGGT

-391 DSISNLEKRLSMRID
+391 ASIANLEKRLSMRID
-406 SDYSWDWFAADNNS
+406 SDYSWNWFAADNNS
-420 MLVSRFTWIF
+420 MLVSRFTRVF

-441 LVGDMVSQSTT
+441 LVGDLVSQSTT
-452 SLLGLRQRRQISANV
+452 NLLGLRQRRQISATV
-467 MRSVSYWLLIAMII
+467 MRSVSYGLLIAMII

-497 ASVAQGLVDS
+497 AQVAQGLVDS

-515 GGVDVALPALSETG
+515 GGVDVALPVLSQTG
-529 GIDQN
+529 GVDQN
-534 IAVFNYMG
+534 IAIFQFMG
-542 SFLVVISIVV
+542 SILIVVSIVV
-552 LGLITARIKGGGTT
+552 LGLITARIRGGGTT

-571 MIQMMWI
+571 MIQMMWV

-585 SAWILD
+585 SAWILT

-598 SGGAG
+598 TGAA

>member
-1 MEDKASTWE
+1 MEEKLSTWE

-16 GMPFSRY
+16 GMPFGRY
-23 LLFFSLP
+23 LLYFSLP
-30 AALIGLV
+30 AVLIGTI
-37 AGLAVWYTTSD
+37 AGLSVWFSVSDSIGGVSAV
-48 VITGPG
+48 G
-54 AVFLILVFPLL
+54 LVLMFPLL
-65 TFAGTIFYPVA
+65 AFAGTILYPVA
-76 QVSSEA
+76 QVSGEA

-114 EMGDYGELAH
+114 EMSDYGALAH

-150 SPSAIW
+150 SPSEIW

-198 LDTLREP
+198 LDTLRET
-205 FVSLTTPGL
+205 FVSLTTTGL
-214 LIHVVAGLHLILF
+214 LLLVVAGLHLILF
-227 QTGAETDNPFE
+227 QTGSETDNWFE
-238 VILRA
+238 VIIRA

-250 ALFGLLQIGAW
+250 GFFGLLQIGAW
-261 YLFTLVIPQED
+261 YLFTLVIPDED
-272 LFAKHGFNTEQA
+272 LFAKHGFNTDQA

-290 WIFAALLATM
+290 WIFAGILAL
-300 MIMMLMEVFITFG
+300 IMFFVISIVFILFG
-313 NTILFDQ
+313 TDILFAQ
-320 WNYFGLLVIAALMSP
+320 WKYYGLMVIAAMMSP
-335 LLAPAL
+335 LLAPSM
-341 LIGQEEARVRR
+341 ITSQEEKRVRR
-352 RDEAFPEFIRAFGGT
+352 RDDAFPEFIRAFGGT

-391 DSISNLEKRLSMRID
+391 ESISNLEKRLSMRID

-420 MLVSRFTWIF
+420 MLVSRFTRIF
-430 IEGSSSTGEAG
+430 IEGSSSTGMPG

-452 SLLGLRQRRQISANV
+452 TLLGLRQRREISANV
-467 MRSVSYWLLIAMII
+467 MRSVSYGLLIAMII

-489 IAGLGETI
+489 ISGLGETI

-507 TGEVGTAA
+507 SGEIGTAS
-515 GGVDVALPALSETG
+515 GGVDVALPALAETG
-529 GIDQN
+529 GIQQN
-534 IAVFNYMG
+534 IAVFTYMG
-542 SFLVVISIVV
+542 SGLIVITIVV

-598 SGGAG
+598 SGA

>member
-1 MEDKASTWE
+1 MEDKATTWE

-30 AALIGLV
+30 ATLIGLI
-37 AGLAVWYTTSD
+37 AGVAVWFSTA
-48 VITGPG
+48 G
-54 AVFLILVFPLL
+54 AVTGVGAIALVLLFPLL
-65 TFAGTIFYPVA
+65 TFAGTIFYPIA
-76 QVSSEA
+76 QVSAEA

-114 EMGDYGELAH
+114 EMGDYGALAE

-174 EFFTSENETF
+174 EFFKSENETF

-198 LDTLREP
+198 LDTLRET
-205 FVSLTTPGL
+205 FVSLTTTGL
-214 LIHVVAGLHLILF
+214 LLLVVAGLHLILF
-227 QTGAETDNPFE
+227 QTGADTNNPFE

-250 ALFGLLQIGAW
+250 LMFAVLQIGAW

-290 WIFAALLATM
+290 WIFAAILGTM
-300 MIMMLMEVFITFG
+300 MLLMMSGVFIAFG
-313 NTILFDQ
+313 TNILFDQ

-341 LIGQEEARVRR
+341 LIGQEETRVRR

-420 MLVSRFTWIF
+420 MLVSRFTRVF

-467 MRSVSYWLLIAMII
+467 MRSVSYGLLIAMII

-534 IAVFNYMG
+534 IRVFNYMG

-552 LGLITARIKGGGTT
+552 LGLITARIRGGGTT

>member
-30 AALIGLV
+30 ATIIGLI
-37 AGLAVWYTTSD
+37 AGITVWYTVSD
-48 VITGPG
+48 VISGLG
-54 AVFLILVFPLL
+54 SAFLILLFPTLAL
-65 TFAGTIFYPVA
+65 SATILYPIA
-76 QVSSEA
+76 QVSAEA

-114 EMGDYGELAH
+114 EMGDYGALAV

-184 EQAYTT
+184 EQAFTT

-198 LDTLREP
+198 LDTLRET
-205 FVSLTTPGL
+205 FVSLTTTGL
-214 LIHVVAGLHLILF
+214 LLLVVAGLHLILF
-227 QTGAETDNPFE
+227 QTGDETNNPFQ

-250 ALFGLLQIGAW
+250 LLFGLLQIGAW
-261 YLFTLVIPQED
+261 YLFTLVIPDED

-284 IDMRRS
+284 IDMRRA
-290 WIFAALLATM
+290 WIFAAVLGSIEFLLL
-300 MIMMLMEVFITFG
+300 IGLFIFTG
-313 NTILFDQ
+313 TSWLFDN
-320 WNYFGLLVIAALMSP
+320 WNYIGLLVIAALASP
-335 LLAPAL
+335 LLAPAML
-341 LIGQEEARVRR
+341 TLQEETRVRR

-391 DSISNLEKRLSMRID
+391 DSIANLEKRLSMRID

-420 MLVSRFTWIF
+420 MLVSRFTRVF

-452 SLLGLRQRRQISANV
+452 NLLGLRQRREISASV
-467 MRSVSYWLLIAMII
+467 MRSVSYGLLIAMII

-497 ASVAQGLVDS
+497 AQVAQGLVDGAGQ
-507 TGEVGTAA
+507 TGTAA
-515 GGVDVALPALSETG
+515 GGVDVALPVLSDTG
-529 GIDQN
+529 GVEQN
-534 IAVFNYMG
+534 IRVFQYMG
-542 SFLVVISIVV
+542 SFLIVLSIVV
-552 LGLITARIKGGGTT
+552 LGLITARIRGGGTT

-571 MIQMMWI
+571 MIQMMWV
-578 AGIANFF
+578 AGLANLF
-585 SAWILD
+585 SAWILT

-598 SGGAG
+598 TGAA